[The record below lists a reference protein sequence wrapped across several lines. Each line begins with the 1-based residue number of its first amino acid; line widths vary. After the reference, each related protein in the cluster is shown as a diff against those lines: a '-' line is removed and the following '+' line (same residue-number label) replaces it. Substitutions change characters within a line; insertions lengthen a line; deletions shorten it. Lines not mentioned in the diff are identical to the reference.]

1 MEHNWSKLLYH
12 TLITRVSLLLVFIRS
27 QIENHKL
34 AIFFFTA
41 DALVWSL
48 IPLSI
53 NTVWGWEVGPNK
65 IIINIRDIVVHFEIS
80 SNNGVILRP
89 EAYRL
94 RLSL

>member
-1 MEHNWSKLLYH
+1 MEHDWSKLLYH

-65 IIINIRDIVVHFEIS
+65 IIINIRDIVVL
-80 SNNGVILRP
+80 LRNIK
-89 EAYRL
+89 
-94 RLSL
+94 